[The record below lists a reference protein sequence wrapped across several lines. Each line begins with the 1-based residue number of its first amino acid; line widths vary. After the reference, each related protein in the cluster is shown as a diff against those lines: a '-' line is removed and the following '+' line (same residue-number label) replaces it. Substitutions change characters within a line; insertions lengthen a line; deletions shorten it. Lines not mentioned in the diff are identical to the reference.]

1 MPKFMSHRFSYNRR
15 RHDNNRIRLP
25 GGAGAH
31 APHINLTYVDN
42 DVHIELKKV
51 IQSGEKRTLI
61 LKAEQFFEISQ
72 KNDEIK
78 RAGGKIA
85 NYHGSNSTT
94 QPAKEVGL
102 FKFISRSDSE
112 DNKCEHMY
120 EWEVPNSKLRVSVR
134 NRRSDGKRPINT
146 EFVVEIRVFN
156 TNGLPTEEGIM
167 MAWHNFEGTFIN
179 HQRERQD
186 RIQQMRTNGVLN
198 PLARLNTS
206 GASSSTSAATTTATV
221 CLSSTTT
228 GNLPTWTIQEE
239 FVNKV
244 TYSCVICMDTYV
256 EGDTVNGLPNCSHY
270 FHSSCIGTWLVG
282 SDQCPV
288 CRAKI

>member
-78 RAGGKIA
+78 RAGGEIA

-146 EFVVEIRVFN
+146 
-156 TNGLPTEEGIM
+156 
-167 MAWHNFEGTFIN
+167 
-179 HQRERQD
+179 
-186 RIQQMRTNGVLN
+186 
-198 PLARLNTS
+198 
-206 GASSSTSAATTTATV
+206 
-221 CLSSTTT
+221 
-228 GNLPTWTIQEE
+228 
-239 FVNKV
+239 
-244 TYSCVICMDTYV
+244 
-256 EGDTVNGLPNCSHY
+256 
-270 FHSSCIGTWLVG
+270 
-282 SDQCPV
+282 
-288 CRAKI
+288 